1 MVAETESSTALQMQ
15 RPSFLRGEILQASY
29 DGESDD
35 LLTGGLGRTG
45 LAALT
50 PADLVRFSDPGRPTP
65 AELRRSA
72 IWNSHFG
79 LIDRTAGGG
88 YGRLFGPGVV
98 RPAVVVGDGKVSG
111 HEYMA
116 YGAAPGGEPGDVV
129 TMVVQ
134 IPDAFDVGNACLVVA
149 PSSGSRG
156 VYGAVAPVG
165 EWALNRGFAVVYTDK
180 GTGIGAHDLDRNVV
194 QLINGE
200 SAGADAVGNSA
211 HFRVRLTTSE
221 RAAYARAWP
230 HRFAFKHAH
239 SERNPER
246 YWGEDVLRAVRFA
259 FYILNQHF
267 GSTSAT
273 PELTRRNTPVIAS
286 GISNG
291 GAASLRAAEEDWQD
305 LIDAVVVSEP
315 GVQPLHDRSF
325 VIVQGSRTFTEHGR
339 PLLDYMTGLNLF
351 QACASLRPELFDK
364 VPGNLADDPEQPGAS
379 RNSASAARCRALH
392 ELGLL
397 KTTTV
402 QEQAEE
408 AQRIINE
415 EYGLLEEQNWLQ
427 PLHHFLYVPQAIGV
441 TYANAYGRFGVAD
454 NLCGY
459 SFAATDASAAA
470 APLPPAAEAAL
481 FAVGNGIP
489 PTGGVNLINNTIDG
503 GGEDRASTPDQ
514 NLAGALHLHR
524 LIIGRDPQTGQ
535 QLSDAERQLHR
546 RIRIGIEQVRAS
558 GVLRGKPAVIVNG
571 RADAV
576 VAPNHASRA
585 YYGRNQLV
593 EGSESN
599 LRYYEVTN
607 AHHLDAW
614 NGLFP
619 PLAERFVPLH
629 FYLLRALDL
638 MYDHLRD
645 GQTLPPSQVIHARP
659 RGRTVSGEVPPL
671 EIGTHVP
678 LIDAE
683 PSPEAGITFADSK
696 LMIPD

>member
-1 MVAETESSTALQMQ
+1 MQ
-15 RPSFLRGEILQASY
+15 RPSFLQGEILQAYY
-29 DGESDD
+29 DGETDD
-35 LLTGGLGRTG
+35 LLTGGLGRSG

-50 PADLVRFSDPGRPTP
+50 IQDLVRFADPGRPTP
-65 AELRRSA
+65 VELRRSA

-79 LIDRTAGGG
+79 LIDRTTGGG

-98 RPAVVVGDGKVSG
+98 RPGMVVGDGKVSG

-116 YGAAPGGEPGDVV
+116 YGAASGGEPGDVV

-134 IPDAFDVGNACLVVA
+134 IPDAFGGDNACLVAA

-156 VYGAVAPVG
+156 VYGAVAPIG

-180 GTGIGAHDLDRNVV
+180 GTGIGAHDLERNIV

-200 SAGADAVGNSA
+200 NADADAVGNAA
-211 HFRVRLTTSE
+211 HFRAKLTPDK

-246 YWGEDVLRAVRFA
+246 YWGEDVLRAIRFA
-259 FYILNQHF
+259 FYVLNQHF
-267 GSTSAT
+267 GGTSAT
-273 PELTRRNTPVIAS
+273 PVLTRGNTLVIAS

-291 GAASLRAAEEDWQD
+291 GAASLRAAEEDWQN

-315 GVQPLHDRSF
+315 SVQPLPDRSF
-325 VIVQGSRTFTEHGR
+325 VIVQGSRTFTDHGR
-339 PLLDYMTGLNLF
+339 PLLDYITGLNLF
-351 QACASLRPELFDK
+351 QACASLRPALFDR
-364 VPGNLADDPEQPGAS
+364 VPGNLAEDPEQPGVPT
-379 RNSASAARCRALH
+379 NSASAERCRALH

-397 KTTTV
+397 KATTIE
-402 QEQAEE
+402 EQAEE

-415 EYGLLEEQNWLQ
+415 EYGLLDEQNWLQ
-427 PLHHFLYVPQAIGV
+427 PLHHFFYLPQAICV

-459 SFAATDASAAA
+459 SFASTDASAAA

-503 GGEDRASTPDQ
+503 GREDRASTPDQ
-514 NLAGALHLHR
+514 NLAGALRLHR
-524 LIIGRDPQTGQ
+524 LIIGRDPKTGQ
-535 QLSDAERQLHR
+535 QLSDEEQRLHR
-546 RIRIGIEQVRAS
+546 RIRIGIDQVRTICM
-558 GVLRGKPAVIVNG
+558 LRGKPAAIVNG

-585 YYGRNQLV
+585 YYGRNQSV
-593 EGSESN
+593 EGSESK

-619 PLAERFVPLH
+619 PLAERSVSLH
-629 FYLLRALDL
+629 FYLLRALDV
-638 MYDHLRD
+638 MYNHLRG
-645 GQTLPPSQVIHARP
+645 GQPLPPSQVIHARP
-659 RGRTVSGEVPPL
+659 RGRTASGEVPPV
-671 EIGTHVP
+671 EIGTHVR
-678 LIDAE
+678 LIAE
-683 PSPEAGITFADSK
+683 EPQPEARITFADNQ